1 MGEQG
6 RIGEN
11 WRENDKLSIKVNY
24 HKNMII
30 TILMRVFCV
39 KSVLFARDTVYKDGY
54 LHDSIK

>member
-6 RIGEN
+6 RIGGN
-11 WRENDKLSIKVNY
+11 KRENNKLSIKVNY

-30 TILMRVFCV
+30 IILMRVFCV
-39 KSVLFARDTVYKDGY
+39 KSHLFACDTVYKDGH